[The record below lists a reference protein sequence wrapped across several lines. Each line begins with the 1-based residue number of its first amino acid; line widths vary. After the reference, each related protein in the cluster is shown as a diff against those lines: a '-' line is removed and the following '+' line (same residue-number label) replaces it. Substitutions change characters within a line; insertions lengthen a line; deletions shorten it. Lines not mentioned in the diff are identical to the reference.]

1 MHKWITEIP
10 PRIPFST
17 NSSMSISVS
26 DSNFC
31 YDPLN
36 RASEANPGEVKYQ
49 TGVQL
54 VIRKTNTFEPFKH
67 VCKQEN
73 FCLEVKVMV
82 ISHRLH
88 FEIFSDLLH
97 ALIIFI

>member
-17 NSSMSISVS
+17 NSGMSIFS
-26 DSNFC
+26 

-36 RASEANPGEVKYQ
+36 RASEANPGAVKYQ
-49 TGVQL
+49 TGVEL
-54 VIRKTNTFEPFKH
+54 VIRKTKTSEPFKH

-73 FCLEVKVMV
+73 FCLELKVMV

-88 FEIFSDLLH
+88 FEIFSDLLRV
-97 ALIIFI
+97 LIIFI